1 MRVLASQKKSQ
12 HNKSAVHLHLK
23 GQQFPLPSPVV
34 PAGLSQSRCLSRIHS
49 RRSRQCPLSPIRKW
63 AQSASVLRAT
73 LPSSLRRRARNRTS
87 FLLYFT
93 VAARSRV
100 FALAVDDDGKLIAIM
115 ENGKVT
121 TMKEIQVLAFR
132 IVLGSERYEKLVAD
146 GWRVEEDPAAR

>member
-1 MRVLASQKKSQ
+1 MPFEPDPEMGTVRLGFA
-12 HNKSAVHLHLK
+12 
-23 GQQFPLPSPVV
+23 GDTPLFITPPCKESNFISFIFH
-34 PAGLSQSRCLSRIHS
+34 GSRE
-49 RRSRQCPLSPIRKW
+49 
-63 AQSASVLRAT
+63 V
-73 LPSSLRRRARNRTS
+73 AR
-87 FLLYFT
+87 
-93 VAARSRV
+93 